1 MNDSLLKEIMEGES
15 FDKGLKRSH
24 KLEIAKMIANEL
36 HHFFIAF
43 IPVHVLTEV
52 CYQFKTKFPWAVE
65 EDDGTGTVG
74 FLDEN

>member
-1 MNDSLLKEIMEGES
+1 
-15 FDKGLKRSH
+15 
-24 KLEIAKMIANEL
+24 MIANEL
-36 HHFFIAF
+36 RHFFIAL

-52 CYQFKTKFPWAVE
+52 CYQLKTKFPWAVE